1 VPAKIASAQQKQD
14 ADEDQASDSD
24 KGSVV
29 EVSSTP
35 HKPATRARATPKI
48 APAKTT
54 PARTA
59 SVQKRM
65 AAGPSPTST
74 RKVAPKPTASP
85 SRRTTR
91 TTILSQG
98 QNTTAPAAMT
108 VVDEGRELI
117 SLADQML
124 MAGMDSAAP
133 APARDYGGRFKSADA
148 LRREEVAKKRAA
160 RENEKI
166 KKAEKKGAE
175 EGDVIEVSD

>member
-1 VPAKIASAQQKQD
+1 MEQKQD

-24 KGSVV
+24 EGSVV

-48 APAKTT
+48 TPAKTT

-59 SVQKRM
+59 SVQKKM
-65 AAGPSPTST
+65 ADIPASAK
-74 RKVAPKPTASP
+74 KVAQKPTASP

-91 TTILSQG
+91 TTILSQS
-98 QNTTAPAAMT
+98 QNTTGPATMT

-117 SLADQML
+117 SIADQML

-133 APARDYGGRFKSADA
+133 APARDDGGRFKSADA
-148 LRREEVAKKRAA
+148 LRREEVAKKKAA
-160 RENEKI
+160 KEKAKI
-166 KKAEKKGAE
+166 GKAEKKGAE